1 MRLTNK
7 QSKGVENHIIKAVA
21 VLGPTAKPSEIL
33 RFLHDKEQASSM
45 TAALLGS
52 RLSRL
57 KLAGRVSLQNGIRD
71 ADGMKKWLASIAGI
85 VLGQGRQLGVRGVFY
100 LAVAAGL
107 CEKTEAAYQSVVKA
121 LDRLRMSGEVAFDR
135 IIDAGRTIHPH
146 GLDARSPVVDLMTN
160 ATDYDAI
167 QTYIE
172 STVNDAAEEEP
183 RISAPER
190 PEYYQAADPDNL
202 SLALMQSEQVQDQI
216 DNEPWDGCD
225 AVPFIICEKEGL
237 SGIIEPVCYRYD
249 VPFVA
254 VRGGASITILHD
266 IWELLQT
273 SNIPWKILT
282 LYDYDKAGLDIEH
295 AAMNRLR
302 AFDDAFG
309 GEAEWTSERI
319 AVTPDQVDELELPMR
334 PEKNGDGEAVELD
347 AIPPD
352 TLAEI
357 VEEAIKAC
365 IPEDIE
371 ERREAAREDAKD
383 THRLRVNEMV
393 DAATQDYE
401 PQRNVEMEEYVEEWQ
416 PQFDDLI
423 EDFRRGE

>member
-1 MRLTNK
+1 
-7 QSKGVENHIIKAVA
+7 
-21 VLGPTAKPSEIL
+21 
-33 RFLHDKEQASSM
+33 
-45 TAALLGS
+45 
-52 RLSRL
+52 
-57 KLAGRVSLQNGIRD
+57 
-71 ADGMKKWLASIAGI
+71 
-85 VLGQGRQLGVRGVFY
+85 
-100 LAVAAGL
+100 
-107 CEKTEAAYQSVVKA
+107 
-121 LDRLRMSGEVAFDR
+121 
-135 IIDAGRTIHPH
+135 
-146 GLDARSPVVDLMTN
+146 
-160 ATDYDAI
+160 
-167 QTYIE
+167 
-172 STVNDAAEEEP
+172 
-183 RISAPER
+183 
-190 PEYYQAADPDNL
+190 
-202 SLALMQSEQVQDQI
+202 
-216 DNEPWDGCD
+216 
-225 AVPFIICEKEGL
+225 
-237 SGIIEPVCYRYD
+237 
-249 VPFVA
+249 
-254 VRGGASITILHD
+254 
-266 IWELLQT
+266 
-273 SNIPWKILT
+273 
-282 LYDYDKAGLDIEH
+282 
-295 AAMNRLR
+295 MNRLR